1 MLRNPNGLAYAV
13 MTLLGVDVFLDL
25 LLAGDEVWSL
35 TDPLAAYRASTFA
48 GVDLALLGVASGG
61 AYVAT
66 IVLFIIWFHRV
77 RLNAEVWAGDL
88 QSRRPGWAIGAWFIP
103 IANLWIPRNI
113 AADIWRGS
121 RPDPSAADGARE
133 LTLLNSWWSF
143 WVAGAV
149 VDRVAAQAYK
159 RAETLDEWTTAAG
172 WSLAGYLLTVVA
184 GILAI
189 LFVRRLTSMQHTK
202 ATGMIPAAM

>member
-35 TDPLAAYRASTFA
+35 ADPAAAYAATTFA
-48 GVDLALLGVASGG
+48 GVDLALLGLASGG

-77 RLNAEVWAGDL
+77 RLNANVWAFDL
-88 QSRRPGWAIGAWFIP
+88 QSRTSGWAIGAWFIP
-103 IANLWIPRNI
+103 LANLWIPRQI
-113 AADIWRGS
+113 AADVWRAS
-121 RPDPSAADGARE
+121 RRDPYAADGARE

-149 VDRVAAQAYK
+149 VDRVASRMYK
-159 RAETLDEWTTAAG
+159 GAETLDEWTTAAA

-184 GILAI
+184 GVLAI
-189 LFVRRLTSMQHTK
+189 LFVHRLTSMQHAK
-202 ATGMIPAAM
+202 ATGMLSAAG